1 MILDV
6 ISFDT
11 GTMSL
16 TAYKERYVIKVESL
30 LEITCLNIY
39 FTSNNT
45 KILKTLMK
53 NVS

>member
-16 TAYKERYVIKVESL
+16 TAYKERYVNEVESL
-30 LEITCLNIY
+30 LETRNHKWNHMRNCHIASL
-39 FTSNNT
+39 SE
-45 KILKTLMK
+45 MR
-53 NVS
+53 